1 MSNDDPWW
9 EPPLAGTEAEHL
21 VGALDRLRAT
31 FRWKADALDAAG
43 LSTRIGA
50 SSLTLGALL
59 KHLALVEDQTFGPK
73 LSGASLGAPWD
84 AGDWENDPDWDF
96 NSAGN
101 DTPEQLYES
110 GTAPSS
116 DHARRSTR
124 PGRRRTRSAHPH
136 LLPDGTHAS
145 LRRLL
150 CDLIEEYGRHTGHA
164 DLLREAVDGL
174 VGEDPPAGWQPH
186 H

>member
-84 AGDWENDPDWDF
+84 TGDWENDPDWDF
-96 NSAGN
+96 SSAGN
-101 DTPEQLYES
+101 DTPEQLYELWDS
-110 GTAPSS
+110 AVERSRATP
-116 DHARRSTR
+116 RRG
-124 PGRRRTRSAHPH
+124 PGRRRTRSARSTSPR
-136 LLPDGTHAS
+136 P
-145 LRRLL
+145 
-150 CDLIEEYGRHTGHA
+150 TGPMP
-164 DLLREAVDGL
+164 VC
-174 VGEDPPAGWQPH
+174 VGCSAT
-186 H
+186 